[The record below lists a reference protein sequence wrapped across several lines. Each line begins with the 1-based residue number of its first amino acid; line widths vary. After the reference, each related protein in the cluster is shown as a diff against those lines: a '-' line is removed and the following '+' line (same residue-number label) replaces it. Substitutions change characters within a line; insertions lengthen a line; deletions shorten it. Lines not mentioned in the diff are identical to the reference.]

1 MGIEPILCRRSN
13 SGSQRKY
20 DKVFKTVYKKLD
32 TIERREEAIYF
43 VDRILAYVK
52 YIASHAVEK
61 EEVEFIL

>member
-1 MGIEPILCRRSN
+1 M
-13 SGSQRKY
+13 
-20 DKVFKTVYKKLD
+20 D